1 MNNADE
7 IRKQIQ
13 AAKDQIIS
21 TVSCTTDYQMLVDTR
36 MLERLVNDL
45 TNLERQL
52 IEMERVILKPGPSY
66 DSLQDGQVYYVRFK
80 RGEELVLSEFYSAS
94 DDGSVRSR
102 AINVSDLD
110 QIFIRSCA
118 GDSGI
123 HAGEAERI
131 RCKPDVSFPHSFLCV
146 FC

>member
-1 MNNADE
+1 MSNADE

-13 AAKDQIIS
+13 AAKDEIVRAVCS
-21 TVSCTTDYQMLVDTR
+21 TSAYSGDLFAGVLHKLVDK
-36 MLERLVNDL
+36 L

-52 IEMERVILKPGPSY
+52 IEMERVILKPVPSY

-110 QIFIRSCA
+110 QIFMPV
-118 GDSGI
+118 
-123 HAGEAERI
+123 E
-131 RCKPDVSFPHSFLCV
+131 
-146 FC
+146 

>member
-110 QIFIRSCA
+110 QIFIPV
-118 GDSGI
+118 
-123 HAGEAERI
+123 E
-131 RCKPDVSFPHSFLCV
+131 
-146 FC
+146 